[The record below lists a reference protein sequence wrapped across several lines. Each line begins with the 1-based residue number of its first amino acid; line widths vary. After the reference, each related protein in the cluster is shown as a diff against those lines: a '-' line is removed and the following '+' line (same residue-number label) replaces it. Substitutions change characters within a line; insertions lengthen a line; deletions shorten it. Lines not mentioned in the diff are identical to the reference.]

1 MSNSIF
7 CFNKLICKNNIIA
20 EFCRHRRY
28 RQLLFETTKIVFIIH
43 YYDRNKKGEKEKKW
57 RENYL
62 FYLQCA
68 REVQQKF
75 E

>member
-43 YYDRNKKGEKEKKW
+43 YYDRNKKGEKEKK
-57 RENYL
+57 
-62 FYLQCA
+62 
-68 REVQQKF
+68 
-75 E
+75 